1 MKITEIL
8 IESQQVDEGPMAAL
22 GRGVGA
28 VARGAGAVAGGIAGI
43 GRAVKKGYASGKAT
57 VAGDPDPYANDFKK
71 QPTAQAAAPA
81 DDADATAAP
90 APAAKPAAP
99 QAPAQKQ
106 TLANPKTAAPAA
118 AEPSAPAA
126 QEPAAQEPAAQPTA
140 TTPPSA
146 QAINKAGPKGTVAAK
161 AQTGQA
167 GKALAKT
174 TDVMAQQGADK
185 AGQTMYAQ
193 VKANVDKLDKKGK
206 QRILQLLQKS
216 LAQTPAAPAAAPA
229 APAAAPAAPMAK
241 RGKPVTVSGKP
252 AAPAAKP
259 AAVNAGLERT
269 GSAIKESF
277 SFFRK

>member
-1 MKITEIL
+1 MKINELLT
-8 IESQQVDEGPMAAL
+8 ESQQLDEGPL
-22 GRGVGA
+22 GSLGKAIGKGVGGLAKGVGA
-28 VARGAGAVAGGIAGI
+28 VAGGVAGI

-57 VAGDPDPYANDFKK
+57 VAGDPDPYANDFKN
-71 QPTAQAAAPA
+71 QPASTG
-81 DDADATAAP
+81 DAGNTGGSS
-90 APAAKPAAP
+90 
-99 QAPAQKQ
+99 
-106 TLANPKTAAPAA
+106 TAAPAA
-118 AEPSAPAA
+118 APTAAPAA
-126 QEPAAQEPAAQPTA
+126 APTAQPTA

-216 LAQTPAAPAAAPA
+216 LAQTPAAAAPAATAAPA
-229 APAAAPAAPMAK
+229 APAAAPAAPAAK

-252 AAPAAKP
+252 AAPAAAPKT
-259 AAVNAGLERT
+259 VNAGLEKQ
-269 GSAIKESF
+269 GAVIKEGF
-277 SFFRK
+277 SFFKK

>member
-1 MKITEIL
+1 MKINELLT
-8 IESQQVDEGPMAAL
+8 ESQQLDEGPL
-22 GRGVGA
+22 GSLGKAIGKGVGGLAKGVGA
-28 VARGAGAVAGGIAGI
+28 VAGGVAGI

-57 VAGDPDPYANDFKK
+57 VAGDPDPYANDFKN
-71 QPTAQAAAPA
+71 QPASTG
-81 DDADATAAP
+81 DAGNTGGSS
-90 APAAKPAAP
+90 
-99 QAPAQKQ
+99 
-106 TLANPKTAAPAA
+106 TAAPAA
-118 AEPSAPAA
+118 APTAAPTAAPAA
-126 QEPAAQEPAAQPTA
+126 APAAQPTA

-193 VKANVDKLDKKGK
+193 VKANIDKLDKKGK

-216 LAQTPAAPAAAPA
+216 LAQTPAAAAPAATAAPA
-229 APAAAPAAPMAK
+229 APAAAPAAK

-252 AAPAAKP
+252 AAPAAAPKT
-259 AAVNAGLERT
+259 VNASLEKQ
-269 GSAIKESF
+269 GAVIKEGF
-277 SFFRK
+277 SFFKK

>member
-1 MKITEIL
+1 MKINELLT
-8 IESQQVDEGPMAAL
+8 ESQQLDEGPL
-22 GRGVGA
+22 GSLGKAIGKGVGGLAKGVGA
-28 VARGAGAVAGGIAGI
+28 VAGGVAGI

-57 VAGDPDPYANDFKK
+57 VAGDPDPYANDFKN
-71 QPTAQAAAPA
+71 QPASTG
-81 DDADATAAP
+81 DAGNTGGSS
-90 APAAKPAAP
+90 
-99 QAPAQKQ
+99 
-106 TLANPKTAAPAA
+106 TAAPAA
-118 AEPSAPAA
+118 APTAAPAA
-126 QEPAAQEPAAQPTA
+126 APAAQPTA

-193 VKANVDKLDKKGK
+193 VKANIDKLDKKGK

-216 LAQTPAAPAAAPA
+216 LAQTPAAAAPAATAAPA
-229 APAAAPAAPMAK
+229 APAAAPAAK

-252 AAPAAKP
+252 AAPAAAPKT
-259 AAVNAGLERT
+259 VNASLEKQ
-269 GSAIKESF
+269 GAVIKEGF
-277 SFFRK
+277 SFFKK